1 MTLTQTEPTPLGRLP
16 GGGAQRLLVVYS
28 PSRADLGYSRTLG
41 ASSMPGLPAVT
52 AQSPLLIGR
61 EPDSS
66 PSLPLRQAQ
75 VSRRHAIVAPS
86 ERGYSIEDL
95 GSRNGTFVNGRV
107 VKAAELADGDVIRI
121 GSTLLLFQYLDAAA
135 CELVQGPLS
144 RTPEGRS
151 SSRLVGLGHA
161 MTRLREAIRSAP
173 LSVPVLVQGETG
185 VGKELVAEALHE
197 HSERTGPFV
206 PVNCSA
212 LPSNLV
218 ESELFGH
225 VRCAF
230 TGAEARKGLYG
241 RAEKGTLFLDEI
253 GDMPLDVQAKL
264 LRALAVGEVRAV
276 GSDQGRTIDV
286 RVVAATNVDLE
297 QAVAGG
303 SFRADLYARLM
314 AHIIVV
320 PKLRERREDILEL
333 ARHFLLK
340 TGDIPISPDAAEAL
354 LIHGWPYN
362 VRELE
367 QVLAPIA
374 AAAKRRGRLE
384 LSDLPARLRDGLE
397 ARFDPA
403 SVSEAVSS
411 PLLCVRRDAV
421 PSADELRTVVEAHS
435 GNVAQVAAFFGKDRR
450 QIYRWAHALGVD
462 IKALRDD
469 VHGHTLPPP
478 APAPASGHNA
488 QTAAPDQPAPPVSE
502 S

>member
-16 GGGAQRLLVVYS
+16 GGGAHRLLVVYS

-41 ASSMPGLPAVT
+41 VTSVPAMPAVSVQ
-52 AQSPLLIGR
+52 APLLIGR

-86 ERGYSIEDL
+86 ERGYRIEDL
-95 GSRNGTFVNGRV
+95 GSRNGTFVNGHA
-107 VKAAELADGDVIRI
+107 VKTAELSDGDVIRI
-121 GSTLLLFQYLDAAA
+121 GSTLLLFQFLDAAA
-135 CELVQGPLS
+135 CELVQGPLARS
-144 RTPEGRS
+144 EGAS
-151 SSRLVGLGHA
+151 VSRLVGGGHA
-161 MTRLREAIRSAP
+161 MTQLREAIRSAP
-173 LSVPVLVQGETG
+173 MSVPVLIQGETG

-197 HSERTGPFV
+197 QSERIGAFV

-225 VRCAF
+225 VRGAF

-276 GSDQGRTIDV
+276 GSDQARTVEV
-286 RVVAATNVDLE
+286 RVVAATNVNLE
-297 QAVAGG
+297 TAVAGG

-320 PKLRERREDILEL
+320 PKLREHREDILEL

-354 LIHGWPYN
+354 LIHPWPYN

-384 LSDLPARLRDGLE
+384 LSDLPPRLREGLE
-397 ARFDPA
+397 SRFDPA

-462 IKALRDD
+462 IKALRED

-478 APAPASGHNA
+478 SPSASNGGPVA
-488 QTAAPDQPAPPVSE
+488 TAAPDQAAPPISE